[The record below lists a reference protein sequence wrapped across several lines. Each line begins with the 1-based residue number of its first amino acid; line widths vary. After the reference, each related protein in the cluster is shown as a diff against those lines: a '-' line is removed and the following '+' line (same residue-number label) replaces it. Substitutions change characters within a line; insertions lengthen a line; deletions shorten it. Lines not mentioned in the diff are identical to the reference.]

1 MRFMTPRSLI
11 LSCSLCLLAGCS
23 AARAAAPSEPG
34 FAVVELFTSEGCSSC
49 PPADAVL
56 ADITREAAG
65 RPVYT
70 LSFHVDYWN
79 DLGWRD
85 PYSATWASQR
95 QRAYAAALG
104 GQGVYTPQLVID
116 GRDAFIGSHERE
128 ASASIER
135 ALATPRRARLH
146 LDAERM
152 PDHADV
158 HYRLSA
164 APPADSVLRVALVEP
179 EAQGTVRAG
188 ENAGRVL
195 RHVHVVRAFVTSPL
209 TAADGHVSIAWPREL
224 SAGQREQLFVVAFVQ
239 ARTTLQIDAASRAA
253 IKANG

>member
-1 MRFMTPRSLI
+1 MRFMMPRSLI
-11 LSCSLCLLAGCS
+11 LSLGLGLLAAC
-23 AARAAAPSEPG
+23 APARAAAPSGPG

-56 ADITREAAG
+56 ADITRENAL

-104 GQGVYTPQLVID
+104 GHGVYTPQLVID
-116 GRDAFIGSHERE
+116 GRDALIGSHASE
-128 ASASIER
+128 ARASIER
-135 ALATPRRARLH
+135 ALATPRRARLQI
-146 LDAERM
+146 DAKRA
-152 PDHADV
+152 PDYADV
-158 HYRLSA
+158 HYRLAA
-164 APPADSVLRVALVEP
+164 APQADSVLRVALVEP

-188 ENAGRVL
+188 ENSGRVL
-195 RHVHVVRAFVTSPL
+195 RHVHVVHSFVSLPL
-209 TAADGHVSIAWPREL
+209 TAADGHVAIAWPREL
-224 SAGQREQLFVVAFVQ
+224 TAEQREQLFVVAFVQ
-239 ARTTLQIDAASRAA
+239 ARATLQIDAAARATFES
-253 IKANG
+253 KG